1 MRQCLLSILIM
12 SVITLTACTSTS
24 TEPVVITVV
33 VPYGADDATS
43 TPIPSDTLP
52 MVQDEPATR
61 VMGSTKAQ
69 VDRLLS
75 DWTVRADRTA
85 TSETAIYR
93 YTQDVTLIVAFR
105 GDRAIGVYV
114 IDNPGAGVIGIAPS
128 RADELV
134 VLIGGIINADSL
146 VVDESGF
153 REFGI
158 GDITSW

>member
-1 MRQCLLSILIM
+1 MYIRYLLLLCI
-12 SVITLTACTSTS
+12 ITLTACTSTS

-33 VPYGADDATS
+33 VPYGADNNAPAD
-43 TPIPSDTLP
+43 TPTPLP
-52 MVQDEPATR
+52 EAPATR

-69 VDRLLS
+69 VDALLH
-75 DWTVRADRTA
+75 DWSVRADRTS
-85 TSETAIYR
+85 TSETSMYR

-105 GDRAIGVYV
+105 QDRAIGVYV
-114 IDNPGAGVIGIAPS
+114 IDNPGAGVIGISPT

-134 VLIGGIINADSL
+134 ELIGGMIDADSL
-146 VVDESGF
+146 VVDASGF

>member
-1 MRQCLLSILIM
+1 MRQSLLLFFIM
-12 SVITLTACTSTS
+12 SVITLTTCTPTP

-43 TPIPSDTLP
+43 TPIPADTP
-52 MVQDEPATR
+52 AVVQNEPVTR
-61 VMGSTKAQ
+61 IMGATKAQ
-69 VDRLLS
+69 VDALLS
-75 DWTVRADRTA
+75 DWSVRDDRTS
-85 TSETAIYR
+85 TNETAIYR

-105 GDRAIGVYV
+105 NDRAIGVYV
-114 IDNPGAGVIGIAPS
+114 IDNPGAGVIGISPT

-134 VLIGGIINADSL
+134 ALIGGIINADSL

>member
-1 MRQCLLSILIM
+1 
-12 SVITLTACTSTS
+12 
-24 TEPVVITVV
+24 
-33 VPYGADDATS
+33 
-43 TPIPSDTLP
+43 
-52 MVQDEPATR
+52 
-61 VMGSTKAQ
+61 MGSTKAQ
-69 VDRLLS
+69 VDALLS
-75 DWTVRADRTA
+75 DWSVRVDRTS

-105 GDRAIGVYV
+105 EDHVIGVYV
-114 IDNPGAGVIGIAPS
+114 IDNPGSGVIGIAPS

-134 VLIGGIINADSL
+134 ELIGGVIEADSV